1 MGAVGTAKNS
11 STSGLVTAL
20 KNMKATEESNSAQN
34 NETYV
39 DGNTTYWITKEGNS
53 YYLNSDYQGSN
64 VQLEDKW
71 KISYADNDDKARVYI
86 PTLKTYM
93 NINSEPQIL
102 KLLQNK
108 RNASAGS
115 SSAQNIS
122 FADMMK
128 QADNQITF
136 GKIVTISPKGY
147 IPESGKKGDLGKL
160 VDKYNINSVVVNMYR
175 DKSGANDMKRLKE
188 LGFEI
193 KSQTLGT
200 QQEGSKIPP
209 KDYYYMVRKKK

>member
-1 MGAVGTAKNS
+1 MGAVGAAKN
-11 STSGLVTAL
+11 TGGLVTAL
-20 KNMKATEESNSAQN
+20 KNMKAKEESEKAEN
-34 NETYV
+34 NDTYV
-39 DGNTTYWITKEGNS
+39 SGNTTYYITQDGKD
-53 YYLNSDYQGSN
+53 YYLHSDYKGSN
-64 VQLEDKW
+64 VELNDKW
-71 KISYADNDDKARVYI
+71 KISYANNDDKARVYI

-93 NINSEPQIL
+93 NLNSEPQIL

-108 RNASAGS
+108 REGS
-115 SSAQNIS
+115 LSSQAKNVS

-128 QADNQITF
+128 QATDAGNQITF
-136 GKIVTISPKGY
+136 GKVVTISPKGY

-160 VDKYNINSVVVNMYR
+160 IDKYNVNSVVVNMYR
-175 DKSGANDMKRLKE
+175 DKSGANDMKRLQE

-209 KDYYYMVRKKK
+209 HDYYYMVRKKK